1 MLIVATHNSHKTEEI
16 RTILCDFFDN
26 ITDLTTQ
33 GNHAAPEEDGNTF
46 EANARIK
53 ALAASRRFPSA
64 IVLADD
70 SGLEVD
76 SLNDFPGVQSARY
89 AGLGAT
95 DRDNRIKLLRALEGI
110 TERRARFVC
119 VIVLAKAGE
128 VLATFDGTCE
138 GLIAEEQTGQ
148 SGFGYDTLFIPEG
161 YYESFGLLRGEIKNT
176 ISHRARALEK
186 LKAWFETT
194 APGML

>member
-1 MLIVATHNSHKTEEI
+1 MLLVATHNSHKTEEI
-16 RTILCDFFDN
+16 RVILCDFFDH

-33 GNHAAPEEDGNTF
+33 GDHPAPEEDGDTF

-64 IVLADD
+64 VVLADD

-76 SLNDFPGVQSARY
+76 ALNDFPGVQSARY
-89 AGLGAT
+89 AGVGAT
-95 DRDNRIKLLRALEGI
+95 DRDNRLKLLKALEGV
-110 TERRARFVC
+110 TGRAARFRC

-128 VLATFDGTCE
+128 VLATFDGSCE
-138 GLIAEEQTGQ
+138 GHIAEEQTGQ
-148 SGFGYDTLFIPEG
+148 SGFGYDTLFVPEG
-161 YYESFGLLRGEIKNT
+161 YYESFGLLCGEIKNT

-186 LKAWFETT
+186 LKAWLETT
-194 APGML
+194 DPIL